1 MAAAARGPV
10 AAVATPPAARPD
22 ARLARRYPA
31 AMPPRF
37 DVHHQRQCFPGL
49 LRRHGDDV
57 AVFFDGPAGSQ
68 LPRRV
73 VEAMSHYALYENA
86 NHGGPFVTSRRTDA
100 MVASAR
106 AAAADFFTA
115 DDAEEVVFGA
125 NMTTLTFHV
134 ARALA
139 RTWRRGDRIVVT
151 DSDHDANIAPWRR
164 AARDAGCE
172 LARIPVRPDSTLDLD
187 GAARTIDGRTRLVAI
202 GAASNLSG
210 TIHPVAQVAALAKA
224 RGALTYVDAVHL
236 APHARLDVRQLGA
249 DFAVCSAYKFFGPH
263 LGLLWGRRELL
274 EGLDVDKVQP
284 APDHGAEKWQTG
296 TANFAAIAGT
306 AAAID
311 YLVQLGG
318 GGERRPA
325 LDRAFAAIGAH
336 ETAAT
341 EHLLRG
347 LEALPGVRLV
357 GLARDRLAERCPTV
371 SFVAAARSPQQLATA
386 LAERQVFCWP
396 GHSYA
401 VALSTALGLE
411 PHGALRLGLL
421 HYNTTAEID
430 HVLALLR
437 ALLS

>member
-1 MAAAARGPV
+1 MRPIRAV
-10 AAVATPPAARPD
+10 AALPAMRPRAPPTA
-22 ARLARRYPA
+22 RYPA

-37 DVHHQRQCFPGL
+37 DVHVQRQCFPGL

-73 VEAMSHYALYENA
+73 VEAMCHYALYENA
-86 NHGGPFVTSRRTDA
+86 NHGGPFVTSQRTDA

-106 AAAADFFTA
+106 AAFADFFTA
-115 DDAEEVVFGA
+115 GDAEEVVFGA

-164 AARDAGCE
+164 AAQDAGCE
-172 LARIPVRPDSTLDLD
+172 LARIRVRPDSTLDLD
-187 GAARTIDGRTRLVAI
+187 DAARTIDGRTRLVAV

-210 TIHPVAQVAALAKA
+210 TVHPVAQVAALAQA

-236 APHARLDVRQLGA
+236 APHARLDVRRLGA
-249 DFAVCSAYKFFGPH
+249 DFVVCSAYKFFGPH
-263 LGLLWGRRELL
+263 LGVLWGRRELL
-274 EGLDVDKVQP
+274 AGLDPDKVLP
-284 APDHGAEKWQTG
+284 AADHGAERWQTG
-296 TANFAAIAGT
+296 TANFEAIAGA

-318 GGERRPA
+318 GGDRRPA
-325 LDRAFAAIGAH
+325 LDRAFAAIGGH
-336 ETAAT
+336 ESAAC

-347 LEALPGVRLV
+347 LEALPGVRIV
-357 GLARDRLAERCPTV
+357 GLGVDRLPERCPTV
-371 SFVAAARSPQQLATA
+371 SFVAAASSPQQLAAA

-396 GHSYA
+396 GNSYA

-430 HVLALLR
+430 RVLALLR
-437 ALLS
+437 ALLR